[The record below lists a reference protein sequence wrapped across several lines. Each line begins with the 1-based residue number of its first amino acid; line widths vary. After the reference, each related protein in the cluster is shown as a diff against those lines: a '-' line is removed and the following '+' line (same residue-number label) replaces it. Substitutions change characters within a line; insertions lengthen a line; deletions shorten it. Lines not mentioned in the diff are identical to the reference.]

1 MNYLTVEEAR
11 EATGLR
17 LVLTA
22 GVPGP
27 WGESAKAIFAYKN
40 IGFQPVYQE
49 GGGANEAL
57 AEWTGQ
63 TSAPVAV
70 LDDQPPVS
78 HWLDL
83 LHLAERIAP
92 EPALIPEDAAARAE
106 VLGLSALIA
115 GVDGIGWNRRVQILD
130 PVVRLD
136 EVPEPM
142 ARIAGKY
149 ACTPEAMPIATRR
162 LATICAHLDTVLE
175 RQQQAGSPYF
185 VGDSV
190 SAVDFYWAN
199 FAAMFKPLPHEVNPM
214 PDYLRSSYASAPAET
229 LAAFTGRLEA
239 HRDLMYDQHIA
250 LPLDF

>member
-1 MNYLTVEEAR
+1 MDYLTVEEAR
-11 EATGLR
+11 EAPGLR

-27 WGESAKAIFAYKN
+27 WGESAKAIFAHKG
-40 IGFQPVYQE
+40 ISFLPVFQE

-57 AEWTGQ
+57 ADWTGQ

-78 HWLDL
+78 HWLDI
-83 LHLAERIAP
+83 LHLAERMAP
-92 EPALIPEDAAARAE
+92 EPALVPEDPGTRSE

-130 PVVRLD
+130 PLARLE

-142 ARIAGKY
+142 ARIAAKY
-149 ACTPEAMPIATRR
+149 ACTPEALPVATRR
-162 LATICAHLDTVLE
+162 LVAACAYLDSVLQCQE
-175 RQQQAGSPYF
+175 AAGSPYF

-190 SAVDFYWAN
+190 SAVDLYWAS
-199 FAAMFKPLPHEVNPM
+199 FSAMFKPLPQEVNPM
-214 PDYLRSSYASAPAET
+214 PDYLRSSYASANEET
-229 LAAFTGRLEA
+229 MAGFTDRLEA
-239 HRDLMYDQHIA
+239 HRDHMFTTHIA

>member
-1 MNYLTVEEAR
+1 MDYLTVAEAR
-11 EATGLR
+11 EHPGLR

-27 WGESAKAIFAYKN
+27 WGESAKAILSYKGVAFA
-40 IGFQPVYQE
+40 PVFQE

-57 AEWTGQ
+57 KDWTGQ

-70 LDDQPPVS
+70 LDDQPPVC

-92 EPALIPEDAAARAE
+92 EPALIPEDPGPRAE

-130 PVVRLD
+130 PLVRLD
-136 EVPEPM
+136 EIPEAM

-149 ACTPEAMPIATRR
+149 ACTPEAMPVATRR
-162 LATICAHLDTVLE
+162 LAAACAYLDSVLE
-175 RQQQAGSPYF
+175 RQHAVGSAYF
-185 VGDSV
+185 VGESV
-190 SAVDFYWAN
+190 TAADFYWAN
-199 FAAMFKPLPHEVNPM
+199 FAAMFKPLPPEKNPM
-214 PDYLRSSYASAPAET
+214 PDYLRSSYSSAPVET
-229 LAAFTGRLEA
+229 MAGFTARLEA
-239 HRDLMYDQHIA
+239 HRDLMYEKHIA

>member
-1 MNYLTVEEAR
+1 MDYLTVEEAR

-40 IGFQPVYQE
+40 IDFQPVYQE

-57 AEWTGQ
+57 ADWTGQ

-92 EPALIPEDAAARAE
+92 EPALVPEDAAARAA

-130 PVVRLD
+130 PLVRLE

-162 LATICAHLDTVLE
+162 LAIACAHLDSVLE
-175 RQQQAGSPYF
+175 QQQRAGSPYF

-190 SAVDFYWAN
+190 SAADFYWAN
-199 FAAMFKPLPHEVNPM
+199 FAAMFKPLPQEVNPM
-214 PDYLRSSYASAPAET
+214 PDYLRSSYSSAPAET
-229 LAAFTGRLEA
+229 LAGFTARLEA
-239 HRDLMYDQHIA
+239 HRDHMYDHYIA

>member
-1 MNYLTVEEAR
+1 MDYLTVEEAR
-11 EATGLR
+11 EAPGLR

-27 WGESAKAIFAYKN
+27 WGESAKAILAYKN
-40 IGFQPVYQE
+40 IPFSPVFQE

-57 AEWTGQ
+57 QEWTGQ
-63 TSAPVAV
+63 SSAPVAV
-70 LDDQPPVS
+70 LDGQPAVS

-83 LHLAERIAP
+83 LHLAERLAP
-92 EPALIPEDAAARAE
+92 EPALIPEEAGQRAE
-106 VLGLSALIA
+106 GLGLSALIA

-130 PVVRLD
+130 PLVRLE

-149 ACTPEAMPIATRR
+149 ACTPEAMPIATQR
-162 LATICAHLDTVLE
+162 LATACAYLDSVLQCQE
-175 RQQQAGSPYF
+175 AAGSPYF

-190 SAVDFYWAN
+190 TAADIYWAN
-199 FAAMFKPLPHEVNPM
+199 FAAMFKPLPHELNPM
-214 PDYLRSSYASAPAET
+214 PDYLRASYAGAPAET
-229 LAAFTGRLEA
+229 MAGFTERLEA
-239 HRDLMYDQHIA
+239 HRDHMYNTHIA